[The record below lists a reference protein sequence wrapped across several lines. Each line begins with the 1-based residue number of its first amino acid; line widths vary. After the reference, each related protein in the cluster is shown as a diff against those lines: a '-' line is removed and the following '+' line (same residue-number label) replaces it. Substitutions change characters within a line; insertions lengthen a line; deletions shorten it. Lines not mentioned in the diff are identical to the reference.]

1 MIDLRIEA
9 EVVIGNECA
18 DALAKR
24 GADLGKIS
32 LQRRLRHQMG
42 GQGSWVDTQE
52 AHLHTAACMRGAR
65 WQ

>member
-32 LQRRLRHQMG
+32 LQEDSDISSKTILF
-42 GQGSWVDTQE
+42 T
-52 AHLHTAACMRGAR
+52 L
-65 WQ
+65 